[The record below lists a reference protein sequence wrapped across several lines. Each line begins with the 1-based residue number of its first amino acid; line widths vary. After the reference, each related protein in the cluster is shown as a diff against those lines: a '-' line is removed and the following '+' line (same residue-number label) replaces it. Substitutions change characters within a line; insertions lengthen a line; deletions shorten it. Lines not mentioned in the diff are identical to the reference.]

1 MSIIKCP
8 ECKGRVSTMAGT
20 CPHCGIHISGQLRHC
35 PHCNEYCL
43 QTQDTCPECGEK
55 LEPIPVVTAEKD
67 EIVVDKASSNE
78 PKKKKSYKS
87 IGWTCI
93 FALISSFFAFAG
105 YYYYTTEQM
114 RQKEQSDYERLANM
128 TDPKTFR
135 QFLDDYPESQ
145 HFDEVNERMLALQAE
160 AEEWQRLLQNV
171 NRAAL
176 ARFVQKYP
184 TTLRKRACEDML
196 DSIDWQEAVAVGN
209 ENAITDYL
217 ARHPFG
223 RYTSEAA
230 EIKNALL
237 LSKVTLAERTM
248 IRGTL
253 ESFFA
258 KVIAN
263 QDIEAAR
270 AAIPDSMINFCGKD
284 NADAEAIIQY
294 ANEKKEKD
302 VIGLHYVIAQQMS
315 VRKETLHDGSI
326 GYSAEFNLQ
335 ETISRSDTKQP
346 MSNIY
351 RVSALVN
358 QEQKI
363 VRMSISK

>member
-1 MSIIKCP
+1 
-8 ECKGRVSTMAGT
+8 
-20 CPHCGIHISGQLRHC
+20 
-35 PHCNEYCL
+35 
-43 QTQDTCPECGEK
+43 
-55 LEPIPVVTAEKD
+55 
-67 EIVVDKASSNE
+67 
-78 PKKKKSYKS
+78 
-87 IGWTCI
+87 
-93 FALISSFFAFAG
+93 
-105 YYYYTTEQM
+105 
-114 RQKEQSDYERLANM
+114 
-128 TDPKTFR
+128 
-135 QFLDDYPESQ
+135 
-145 HFDEVNERMLALQAE
+145 MLALQAE

>member
-1 MSIIKCP
+1 
-8 ECKGRVSTMAGT
+8 MAGT

-67 EIVVDKASSNE
+67 EIVEDKASSNE

-87 IGWTCI
+87 IGWTCV
-93 FALISSFFAFAG
+93 FVLISSLFAFAG

-135 QFLDDYPESQ
+135 QFLDDYPKSQ

-302 VIGLHYVIAQQMS
+302 VIGLHYAIAQQMS